1 MVYINIGLSK
11 ESDDKLKNPE
21 FIRFVKNICKDGN
34 IEYETHKSNS
44 ELILL
49 CAKYFYML

>member
-1 MVYINIGLSK
+1 MVYINIGFDK
-11 ESDDKLKNPE
+11 ESYDKLNNPE

-34 IEYETHKSNS
+34 IEYETYKSNN